1 MARISLTLLI
11 AMALLGLPVIASAAA
26 PEQLSVEA
34 NEGEILLTRYAAD
47 VAGPRSAVL
56 VLHGARGIERKPRAY
71 VRYAERLAE
80 EGIDVYLVSYFTAAD
95 REAFAADASAR
106 DRREAYEAAGFDGW
120 AKRVA
125 SVVTA
130 ILSRPDCSGNIGLLG
145 FSLGGYVAADTAA
158 RDERISALAVMMY
171 GGMPDAMVPEVKHLP
186 PLIELHGEADRN
198 VPPAKGEELVKPAKA
213 IGVEAEFVGYP
224 GKTHGFDFSDTDPMT
239 ADALGRVVGFFEAR
253 LLTATP
259 IPASD
264 SPRTPPAA
272 QP

>member
-56 VLHGARGIERKPRAY
+56 VLYGARGIERKPRAY

-80 EGIDVYLVSYFTAAD
+80 EGIDVYLVSYFIAAD

-158 RDERISALAVMMY
+158 HDPRVKALAVMY
-171 GGMPDAMVPEVKHLP
+171 GGMPDAAVAGVEHLP
-186 PLIELHGEADRN
+186 PLLEIHGDADRN
-198 VPPAKGEELVKPAKA
+198 VPLAKGQELVALA
-213 IGVEAEFVGYP
+213 RRLGAAAELVSYP
-224 GKTHGFDFSDTDPMT
+224 GRAHGFDFSDTDPM
-239 ADALGRVVGFFEAR
+239 ASDAMARVVQFFQIR
-253 LLTATP
+253 L
-259 IPASD
+259 D
-264 SPRTPPAA
+264 SNPR
-272 QP
+272 

>member
-1 MARISLTLLI
+1 MRAIDRRTALTGL
-11 AMALLGLPVIASAAA
+11 ALLALRYPASARM
-26 PEQLSVEA
+26 PEQLGVDTDDGRVA
-34 NEGEILLTRYAAD
+34 LTRYAAD
-47 VAGPRSAVL
+47 RTDARPSVL
-56 VLHGARGIERKPRAY
+56 ILHGTNGFDLRPSAYERYARALAAKGIDAY
-71 VRYAERLAE
+71 WVRYL
-80 EGIDVYLVSYFTAAD
+80 SAAD
-95 REAFAADASAR
+95 VTSFRTSRE
-106 DRREAYEAAGFDGW
+106 RREAYETKRFDDW
-120 AKRVA
+120 ARKVS
-125 SVVTA
+125 SVVTT
-130 ILSRPDCSGNIGLLG
+130 ILARPDSSHRIGLLG

-158 RDERISALAVMMY
+158 RDERITALAVMY

-198 VPPAKGEELVKPAKA
+198 VPPAKGEELVKLGKA

-224 GKTHGFDFSDTDPMT
+224 GKTHGFDFSDNDPMT
-239 ADALGRVVGFFEAR
+239 ADALGRVVRFFEAR